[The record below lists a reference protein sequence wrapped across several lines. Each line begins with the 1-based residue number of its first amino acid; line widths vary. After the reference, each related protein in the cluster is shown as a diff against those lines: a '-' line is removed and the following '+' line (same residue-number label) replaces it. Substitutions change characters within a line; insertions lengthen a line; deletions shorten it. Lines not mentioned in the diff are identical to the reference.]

1 MPKRVLFYI
10 GSLASGGA
18 ERQLIYTALAA
29 KGRGYEVKIVIDY
42 PVCHY
47 NEMLRGSGIM
57 VECTHSTRYSPLKR
71 YLALSNVIR
80 SFKPQIMHSF
90 LATKNLWGM
99 ALARRWG
106 VPVKIASIRNTSE
119 KEFTGIRLYRHWAD
133 KIICNTKMAAEIA
146 EKRYG
151 VPSEKLMVVYNAIDT
166 NLFREAPPAHE
177 IRETLGLRK
186 GTKLGVTVARF
197 AHQKNHTGLLQ
208 ALKMLADKGLLD
220 DMHYLLVGSTENNA
234 TYETV
239 RNEIETLGL
248 TEKVSIL
255 GVRED
260 IPQILKTC
268 DFMVLPSFYEGFPNV
283 VLEAMASRVFVI
295 ATPTGGTP
303 ELVEDGTNGF
313 LTSGTSPSD
322 LADGIRKYLSMDT
335 GKKERILAAASN
347 HVLHFDKE
355 TAFRQIFSLYESRGN
370 G

>member
-1 MPKRVLFYI
+1 MENKIIYYT
-10 GSLASGGA
+10 GTLASGGA

-47 NEMLRGSGIM
+47 NEMLSGSGIK

-71 YLALSNVIR
+71 YFALSDAIR

-99 ALARRWG
+99 ALARRWE
-106 VPVKIASIRNTSE
+106 VPVKIASVRNTSD
-119 KEFTGIRLYRHWAD
+119 KEFTGIRLYQHCAD

-166 NLFREAPPAHE
+166 TLFREAIPAPE
-177 IRETLGLRK
+177 IRETSGLRK

-208 ALKMLADKGLLD
+208 ALKMIADEGLLD
-220 DMHYLLVGSTENNA
+220 DLHYILVGSTENITIFEN
-234 TYETV
+234 V

-260 IPQILKTC
+260 IPEILKSC

-283 VLEAMASRVFVI
+283 VLEAMAAGVFVI
-295 ATPTGGTP
+295 ATPVGGTP
-303 ELVEDGTNGF
+303 ELVEDGENGL
-313 LTSGTSPSD
+313 LTSGTEPLD
-322 LADGIRKYLSMDT
+322 LADGLRKYLSMD
-335 GKKERILAAASN
+335 KMARERILDAASK
-347 HVLHFDKE
+347 HVMSFDKGK
-355 TAFRQIFSLYESRGN
+355 AFEAIFSLYESCGI
-370 G
+370 